1 MQRQTQ
7 SFAITNFKDTKK
19 RLLYWANQYGSC
31 SFLDNH
37 QYTSA
42 YNSAECLVGVGALKT
57 FCPTK
62 NHQDAL
68 HAFLKE
74 TNDWLFGHVCY
85 DYKNELITSIGTEH
99 PDHIG
104 FALIQF
110 FQPEIVV
117 QLFPDRLSIHSATL
131 STENVFEAINAV
143 QLKDISN
150 GLDNVNLTIQPRIKK
165 EQYLSIINKLKQ
177 HILRG
182 DCYEINFCQEF
193 FADNAIINPLS
204 VYTHLTKV
212 SPNPFSCYY
221 KLEDKHL
228 LCASPERYLKKS
240 GSQLISQPIKGT
252 FRRNL
257 ESDFEDGLLKQQLY
271 NSTKD
276 RAENVMVVDLV
287 RNDLSK
293 ICKEASVSVAELFGI
308 HTFPQIHQMISTI
321 QGEVRDGVDFATI
334 LEATFPMGSMTGAP
348 KNSVMHL
355 IDLYEQSKRGLY
367 SGAVGYITPEKDF
380 DFNVVIRS
388 ILYNEAN
395 RYLSYQ
401 VGGGI
406 THYSNPNDEYEECL
420 LKAASIRQVLQS

>member
-7 SFAITNFKDTKK
+7 SFAITDFKETKK

-57 FCPTK
+57 FCPK
-62 NHQDAL
+62 RNHQDAL
-68 HAFLKE
+68 HVFLKE
-74 TNDWLFGHVCY
+74 TNDWLFGHVSY
-85 DYKNELITSIGTEH
+85 DYRNELITSLGSGH
-99 PDHIG
+99 PDKID
-104 FALIQF
+104 FAVIEF

-117 QLFPDRLSIHSATL
+117 QLFAGKIVIHSAMLPPESIVEEINSIKIQTISEVSDNANL
-131 STENVFEAINAV
+131 S
-143 QLKDISN
+143 
-150 GLDNVNLTIQPRIKK
+150 IQPRIKK
-165 EQYLSIINKLKQ
+165 ENYLSIINKLKQ

-193 FADNAIINPLS
+193 FADNATINPLS
-204 VYTHLTKV
+204 VYRQLTEF

-221 KLEDKHL
+221 KLEDKYL
-228 LCASPERYLKKS
+228 LCASPERYLKKT

-252 FRRNL
+252 FKRDL
-257 ESDFEDGLLKQQLY
+257 ESIAEDEKLKQQLY

-308 HTFPQIHQMISTI
+308 YTFPQIHQMISTI
-321 QGEVRDGVDFATI
+321 QGEVKDGVDFATI

-367 SGAVGYITPEKDF
+367 SGAVGYITPDKDF

-388 ILYNEAN
+388 ILYNETN
-395 RYLSYQ
+395 KYLSYQ
-401 VGGGI
+401 VGSGI
-406 THYSNPNDEYEECL
+406 TYYSDPSDEYEECS
-420 LKAASIRQVLQS
+420 LKAASIRQVLRS